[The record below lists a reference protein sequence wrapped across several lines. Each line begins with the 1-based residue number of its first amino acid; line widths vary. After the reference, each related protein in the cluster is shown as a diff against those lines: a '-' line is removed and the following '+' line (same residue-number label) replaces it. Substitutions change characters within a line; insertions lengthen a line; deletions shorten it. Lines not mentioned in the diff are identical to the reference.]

1 MPALRVTILQAGRPI
16 SGLHLSLPAQD
27 QVHVTDEH
35 GSFFADLPAGRTE
48 AVATLD
54 DGTTEKLTIVCAD
67 GLSRVRIELP
77 SRDTPITD
85 ERVIAA
91 MPADR
96 YVPMKLLG
104 KGAAGTVYRCRDS
117 RLGRMVAIK
126 ILNESFVNAGTE
138 LDDFLTEA
146 RNLAALEHP
155 NLIQIYDVGVHD
167 GRPYMI
173 VQYIDGPDLES
184 LLYTE
189 SALGFGA
196 AAAAGIQLMRALDA
210 LHQAGFIHRDV
221 KPSNGLV
228 NSKGEVRLADFGL
241 VRPIIDFTDPRSKI
255 FGTPA
260 YMSPEQLQALPLGP
274 ATDIYGLGAA
284 IYHLAS
290 GHLPFEGSNMIL
302 AHIVEPPPDIR
313 TWLPDAPETFAR
325 LLQAMMDKDP
335 ALRPAAHEVIE
346 LLLPF
351 ATEMRTGE
359 SLSYTPRLSTSD
371 VGGKR
376 TTAAVAAAQGTLE
389 TGELHPAIARS
400 RPDAT
405 RRTAALLQSGNTSV
419 NDATAEASPTAANAA
434 IVSRRSPVVP
444 IVIGATVLA
453 AVVAIIVLLSNRPP
467 TPEPSPTAD
476 TVAPTPEVSVAVEEP
491 VAVPTPEPPVPVV
504 PPEAIIAA
512 TARGASVGAT
522 TREVAVAIAW
532 DATHTDNELMPADLV
547 EQERAR
553 RERTE
558 AAGNTPRTQEP
569 APTPDP
575 VAATP
580 PPSRAGTTPQPG
592 QAQAV
597 PEPTT
602 PDPVPVPE
610 PVVVPTPDPT
620 PVPEPDP
627 VPAPDPVPTPD
638 PTPAP
643 DPTPTPEPSANA
655 DEEADAGDESGRP
668 RRNRTERPPIS
679 F

>member
-1 MPALRVTILQAGRPI
+1 MPALRVTIQQAGRPVP
-16 SGLHLSLPAQD
+16 GLHISLPALQ
-27 QVHVTDEH
+27 QAHVTDEH
-35 GSFFADLPAGRTE
+35 GSFFADLTSGRHE

-85 ERVIAA
+85 ERVVAA

-104 KGAAGTVYRCRDS
+104 KGAAGTVYRCRDA

-126 ILNESFVNAGTE
+126 ILNESFVQAGSE

-184 LLYTE
+184 LLYSET
-189 SALGFGA
+189 ALGAGA
-196 AAAAGIQLMRALDA
+196 AAAAGVQLMRALDA

-228 NSKGEVRLADFGL
+228 NSRGEVRLADFGL

-274 ATDIYGLGAA
+274 ATDVYGLGAS
-284 IYHLAS
+284 IYHLAC

-313 TWLPDAPETFAR
+313 TWLPEAPETFAR

-335 ALRPAAHEVIE
+335 ARRPAAHEVIE

-351 ATEMRTGE
+351 ATEMVTGE
-359 SLSYTPRLSTSD
+359 ALSYTPRLSTSD

-376 TTAAVAAAQGTLE
+376 TTAAVAAANGTLE
-389 TGELHPAIARS
+389 SGEQHPALARS
-400 RPDAT
+400 RPEAT
-405 RRTAALLQSGNTSV
+405 RQTAALLQAGTTSL
-419 NDATAEASPTAANAA
+419 NSATADPQSATTTSDLSPGRTRRVPILLGLIALVAIAITVAVLSSPAPTNENIPANAGQT
-434 IVSRRSPVVP
+434 PP
-444 IVIGATVLA
+444 PEL
-453 AVVAIIVLLSNRPP
+453 AVV
-467 TPEPSPTAD
+467 T
-476 TVAPTPEVSVAVEEP
+476 
-491 VAVPTPEPPVPVV
+491 PPVTA
-504 PPEAIIAA
+504 PPSAPPAPDLVAEAILAA
-512 TARGASVGAT
+512 TARGASIGAT
-522 TREVAVAIAW
+522 TREIAVTFAW
-532 DATHTDNELMPADLV
+532 EATHSDEQVMPADLV
-547 EQERAR
+547 QGERAR
-553 RERTE
+553 REQTE
-558 AAGNTPRTQEP
+558 AAGSATLTPEPGRVVAPTPTPAPTNAATPEPGRAQPSQLPSEPTQAQQPDATPVEPP
-569 APTPDP
+569 APTPN
-575 VAATP
+575 
-580 PPSRAGTTPQPG
+580 
-592 QAQAV
+592 
-597 PEPTT
+597 
-602 PDPVPVPE
+602 
-610 PVVVPTPDPT
+610 PTPTVNPT
-620 PVPEPDP
+620 PN
-627 VPAPDPVPTPD
+627 
-638 PTPAP
+638 PTPAITP
-643 DPTPTPEPSANA
+643 DAQPAQAADPITTPVNTTQD
-655 DEEADAGDESGRP
+655 DEDAGNESDRP